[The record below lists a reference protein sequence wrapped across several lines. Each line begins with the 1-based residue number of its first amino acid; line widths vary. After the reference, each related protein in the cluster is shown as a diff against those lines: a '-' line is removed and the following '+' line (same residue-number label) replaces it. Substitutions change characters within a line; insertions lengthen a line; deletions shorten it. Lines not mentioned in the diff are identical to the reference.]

1 MANAAGSY
9 DPAVTTQPASRATTS
24 ARTPAGT
31 AARTPAGTP
40 ARTSVGSAVG
50 TSAGGA
56 PVQVRALRR
65 VHPARPR
72 PVVAVDGVDL
82 EVAAGEVV
90 ALCGP
95 NGAGKTSLLDCV
107 SGMRRP
113 DGGTV
118 RVLGTDPYR
127 AGPAA
132 RARVGVVLADLGL
145 PAAAPARAVLAH
157 HAGMYAD
164 PRPPGELAARLGV
177 DDLGRRT
184 VRRLSSG
191 QRQRLAVACALVGR
205 PDVLV
210 MDEPTA
216 ALDPEG
222 RRSVLELVAEAAAA
236 GCAVLWSSH
245 TLLDVERA
253 ADRVVVLAGGRVLAD
268 GPPDRVTGEEVVR
281 FEAPPG
287 SPMDGLRAALGPEAR
302 LVEAAPGSF
311 ELRGSHGP
319 QELVSIASWQAGNGS
334 RGGITLARPSLEE
347 LVLRLGDEQRQGS
360 R

>member
-1 MANAAGSY
+1 M
-9 DPAVTTQPASRATTS
+9 
-24 ARTPAGT
+24 
-31 AARTPAGTP
+31 
-40 ARTSVGSAVG
+40 
-50 TSAGGA
+50 
-56 PVQVRALRR
+56 
-65 VHPARPR
+65 
-72 PVVAVDGVDL
+72 VAVDGVDL
-82 EVAAGEVV
+82 RVAAGEVV

-118 RVLGTDPYR
+118 RVVGVDPYR
-127 AGPAA
+127 AGPAT
-132 RARVGVVLADLGL
+132 RARVGVVLPDLGL

-157 HAGMYAD
+157 HAAMHAR
-164 PRPPGELAARLGV
+164 PRPVAELAARLGV
-177 DDLGRRT
+177 DDLGRT
-184 VRRLSSG
+184 AVRRLSSG

-205 PDVLV
+205 PEVLV

-222 RRSVLELVAEAAAA
+222 RRAVLALVREAAED

-253 ADRVVVLAGGRVLAD
+253 ADRVLVLARGRVLAD

-287 SPMDGLRAALGPEAR
+287 SPLEGLRAALGAGTDVRETS
-302 LVEAAPGSF
+302 PGSF
-311 ELRGSHGP
+311 ELRGSRGA
-319 QELVSIASWQAGNGS
+319 QELVSIASWQAGNGA

-347 LVLRLGDEQRQGS
+347 LVLRLGDEQRHAS
-360 R
+360 

>member
-1 MANAAGSY
+1 M
-9 DPAVTTQPASRATTS
+9 TTQPASRPTTS
-24 ARTPAGT
+24 AGPPAGEG
-31 AARTPAGTP
+31 ADA
-40 ARTSVGSAVG
+40 
-50 TSAGGA
+50 A
-56 PVQVRALRR
+56 PVLVRGLRR
-65 VHPARPR
+65 VHPGRPA
-72 PVVAVDGVDL
+72 PVVAVDGADL
-82 EVAAGEVV
+82 HVAAGEVV

-118 RVLGTDPYR
+118 RVLGVDPYR
-127 AGPAA
+127 AGPGT
-132 RARVGVVLADLGL
+132 RARVGVVLPDLGL

-157 HAGMYAD
+157 HAGMHAR
-164 PRPPGELAARLGV
+164 PRPVAALAARLGV
-177 DDLGRRT
+177 DDLGRRS

-222 RRSVLELVAEAAAA
+222 RRAVLELVAEAAAE

-287 SPMDGLRAALGPEAR
+287 SPLDGLRAALGAGAR
-302 LVEAAPGSF
+302 LSEPTPGSF

-347 LVLRLGDEQRQGS
+347 LVLRLGDEQRQGT